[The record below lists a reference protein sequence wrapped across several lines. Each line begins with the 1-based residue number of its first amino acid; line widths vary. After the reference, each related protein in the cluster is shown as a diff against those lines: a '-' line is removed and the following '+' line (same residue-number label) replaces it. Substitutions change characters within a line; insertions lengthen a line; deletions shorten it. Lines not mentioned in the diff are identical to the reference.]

1 MIRYTKNKIKNNN
14 IEQKQKQHRTIKKNK
29 NKYIYSG
36 GSVNAATHKTI
47 SNSYVNKKIVNH
59 CTRINSIKNNRT
71 AKTTNNITQHKIE
84 NDQLISDINS
94 QEFMDLFNKIN
105 IQCDIKNKR
114 YIVSCKYIQK
124 IVFVNIII
132 SDTYPEHPA
141 TSIHI
146 NNIYHTLKNIKYPQ
160 DYVSPDMQQNKIN
173 ILDILRYIFLQYNI
187 FNKNL
192 NKYINEIK
200 ETTKETLYLNNAEH
214 TKYLVLGANPWEEKK
229 YAKDKSNNKPSNKTI
244 IQQPYR
250 TLYDNKSLYM
260 FDILWDMATANYS
273 DISTKDV
280 NIYDNIMS
288 ISRSFFIDKD
298 DIFHNN
304 LLSRFFQID
313 LNNIIQLDIV
323 SKFLTN
329 KFTAIFFDISVIKF
343 LFGDQI
349 EFIECLKL
357 IKKMLTHDG
366 VLYIHK
372 SDDIEHN
379 YSQKKQT
386 NKLTSAILGAGYI
399 LYSEIYFPETLITNK
414 NVARD
419 IEIINKI
426 FPVIGNLTKILNNNH
441 PWRYTRIENYASTV
455 KILVAT
461 HA

>member
-36 GSVNAATHKTI
+36 GSVNAATIKTI
-47 SNSYVNKKIVNH
+47 SNVNTKIVNH
-59 CTRINSIKNNRT
+59 CTSINSIKNNRT
-71 AKTTNNITQHKIE
+71 AKTTNNITQHNILNE
-84 NDQLISDINS
+84 QLRSDINS
-94 QEFMDLFNKIN
+94 QEFMALFNKIN

-114 YIVSCKYIQK
+114 YIVSCKYTQK
-124 IVFVNIII
+124 NVFVIIII
-132 SDTYPEHPA
+132 SDKYPEHPA

-146 NNIYHTLKNIKYPQ
+146 NNIYHTLKNINYPQ
-160 DYVSPDMQQNKIN
+160 EYKLSDMPQNKIN
-173 ILDILRYIFLQYNI
+173 ILNILQHIFLQHDI

-192 NKYINEIK
+192 NKYINKIK
-200 ETTKETLYLNNAEH
+200 ETTQETLYLNNVAN
-214 TKYLVLGANPWEEKK
+214 TKYLVLGANPWEEKI
-229 YAKDKSNNKPSNKTI
+229 YAKDKSNKTI

-260 FDILWDMATANYS
+260 FDILWDMAAANYS

-280 NIYDNIMS
+280 NIYDNLMS

-323 SKFLTN
+323 SKLLIN

-343 LFGDQI
+343 LFSAISAKHI

-357 IKKMLTHDG
+357 IKNMLTNDG
-366 VLYIHK
+366 VLYIHD
-372 SDDIEHN
+372 SDHIEHN
-379 YSQKKQT
+379 FSKKQLT
-386 NKLTSAILGAGYI
+386 NKLSNAISSYLYI
-399 LYSEIYFPETLITNK
+399 N
-414 NVARD
+414 
-419 IEIINKI
+419 
-426 FPVIGNLTKILNNNH
+426 
-441 PWRYTRIENYASTV
+441 
-455 KILVAT
+455 
-461 HA
+461 